1 MLSVKNLKKV
11 FRDAT
16 EASSIEFVLSK
27 DGEVVMSTINQ
38 MDCEEV
44 FLSALGRCWRGFD
57 IFENDPLQYQIYTY
71 EQCNAIVVSCCGK
84 YLIAG
89 IANHIIPI
97 GKVKTIVFSLRDA
110 IEEEFHKLNVV

>member
-1 MLSVKNLKKV
+1 
-11 FRDAT
+11 
-16 EASSIEFVLSK
+16 
-27 DGEVVMSTINQ
+27 MSTINQ

-71 EQCNAIVVSCCGK
+71 EVWIDSYCQQCNAIVVSCCGK

-97 GKVKTIVFSLRDA
+97 GKVKTIVIISLLFYVQVFSLRDA

>member
-1 MLSVKNLKKV
+1 MNTLW
-11 FRDAT
+11 
-16 EASSIEFVLSK
+16 SSLSK

-71 EQCNAIVVSCCGK
+71 EVW
-84 YLIAG
+84 
-89 IANHIIPI
+89 
-97 GKVKTIVFSLRDA
+97 
-110 IEEEFHKLNVV
+110 IEIDSYC